1 MDRLKEISIGL
12 CAGILLAGCTGKADS
27 RGGVGIDLDGIER
40 TAAVL
45 YRENMDEA
53 AHDARPYGG
62 GVFVSRTISS
72 KRRFFLVTANHVA
85 VFLRYQRGFRA
96 VQVGMA
102 KKGEVGKILRAT
114 MPENGVK
121 WFEGDEFHDIAA
133 ADITDSLY
141 GLDAL
146 GACILFVDLDIPHK
160 SAVGDACVCVAAAGK
175 KKSDFASPKLDLWTS
190 PFARKEGKVV
200 ATGVDRKH
208 EYTFGQAV
216 GSRMQH
222 RVDVATAV
230 CAEGDSGS
238 PVFVMPGDGT
248 GRFCGIA
255 IGAARGTVNMVSAD
269 AIARYIDASC
279 GVNLTKEPLAD
290 EALREVEVVTVRG
303 GDGEEN
309 MNLFGTWRPGIR
321 RIVLEVAGICTKSNA
336 LDASVGMYYGKEGLI
351 QGEEI
356 ALTVGWNNID
366 PEGKSSKPGFK
377 KAVLTFDLDETGRT
391 IGRNVKSDDFTM
403 DSGGEPRSVADMK
416 YSREWNMVK
425 IRTRGGYSAD
435 SYARVIKYAAKE

>member
-1 MDRLKEISIGL
+1 MDRLRTIGMGL
-12 CAGILLAGCTGKADS
+12 CAGALLSSGCYGKADNMG
-27 RGGVGIDLDGIER
+27 RDGIGLDAVER
-40 TAAVL
+40 ASVAL
-45 YRENMDEA
+45 YRQRAGEPAHEA
-53 AHDARPYGG
+53 RQYGG
-62 GVFVSRTISS
+62 GVLVSRTVNGE
-72 KRRFFLVTANHVA
+72 RRLFLVTANHVSM
-85 VFLRYQRGFRA
+85 FLRHPSGFGA
-96 VQVGMA
+96 VQVGMP
-102 KKGEVGKILRAT
+102 KRGEDGRILRAT
-114 MPENGVK
+114 MPDNGVE
-121 WFEGDEFHDIAA
+121 WLEGDAYHDVVA
-133 ADITDSLY
+133 ADITDSVH

-146 GACILFVDLDIPHK
+146 GANILFVDLDFPHR
-160 SAVGDACVCVAAAGK
+160 AAAGDACVCVAAAGG
-175 KKSDFASPKLDLWTS
+175 KSEFASPRQDLWTS
-190 PFARKEGKVV
+190 PFTRKEGRVV

-208 EYTFGQAV
+208 EFVHGQAA
-216 GSRMQH
+216 GARMQH
-222 RVDVATAV
+222 RVDVATAE

-238 PVFVMPGDGT
+238 PVFVVPGDGT
-248 GRFCGIA
+248 ARFCGIA
-255 IGAARGTVNMVSAD
+255 IGAGGGTVTMVPAD

-309 MNLFGTWRPGIR
+309 MNVFGTWRPGIR

-391 IGRNVKSDDFTM
+391 IGRNVKTDDFTM